1 MSKPR
6 STVSFLLGNEVR
18 TLSGVPPTMTVLDY
32 LRTVERLIGTKEGC
46 GEGDCGACTVAVGE
60 VVDGRMRYRA
70 VNACIQFLPTLDG
83 RQLLTVECLADSEE
97 NLHPAQRALIDTH
110 GSQCGFCTPGFV
122 MSLFAW
128 YQSGG
133 PADRESINDALAGN
147 LCRCTG
153 YGTILDAAFRMET
166 IGSPDRIRSRE
177 PDTVARLNRLDPT
190 ASIAIEH
197 GERRFFAPTTGD
209 ELATICARFPN
220 ATILSG
226 GTDVGLWVTKQ
237 GRCLDTVIFTGKAAD
252 LRRIDVCDD
261 EITVWAGAT
270 LTDLLDVMVDHYPD
284 FHELIRR
291 FGSTQIRNV
300 ATLCGNVANGSPIG
314 DAPPALIAL
323 DARVGLRCADRR
335 RTVPVEEFFLDYGVQ
350 DRNPGEFVERIV
362 FPAAAPNRRL
372 AAYKLAKRYDQDIS
386 AVCGAFN
393 LELDQGRVA
402 SIRIAYGG
410 MAATPKRAKRAEQ
423 AMIGRAWGEDTV
435 RAGMTAIEDDFSP
448 VSDMRASARYRL
460 LSAKNL
466 IRKLYL
472 ESTGGYEPLRLAGG
486 PGTIHDAR

>member
-1 MSKPR
+1 
-6 STVSFLLGNEVR
+6 
-18 TLSGVPPTMTVLDY
+18 
-32 LRTVERLIGTKEGC
+32 
-46 GEGDCGACTVAVGE
+46 
-60 VVDGRMRYRA
+60 MR
-70 VNACIQFLPTLDG
+70 
-83 RQLLTVECLADSEE
+83 
-97 NLHPAQRALIDTH
+97 QRD
-110 GSQCGFCTPGFV
+110 
-122 MSLFAW
+122 
-128 YQSGG
+128 
-133 PADRESINDALAGN
+133 
-147 LCRCTG
+147 
-153 YGTILDAAFRMET
+153 
-166 IGSPDRIRSRE
+166 
-177 PDTVARLNRLDPT
+177 NR
-190 ASIAIEH
+190 
-197 GERRFFAPTTGD
+197 
-209 ELATICARFPN
+209 
-220 ATILSG
+220 
-226 GTDVGLWVTKQ
+226 
-237 GRCLDTVIFTGKAAD
+237 
-252 LRRIDVCDD
+252 
-261 EITVWAGAT
+261 WAGAT

-335 RTVPVEEFFLDYGVQ
+335 RTVPVENSFSTTACRTAIRVSSWKGSCS
-350 DRNPGEFVERIV
+350 
-362 FPAAAPNRRL
+362 RRQL
-372 AAYKLAKRYDQDIS
+372 PTAGWRHTKLAKRYDQDIS

-410 MAATPKRAKRAEQ
+410 MAATPKRAKQAEQ
-423 AMIGRAWGEDTV
+423 AMIGRAWCEDTV